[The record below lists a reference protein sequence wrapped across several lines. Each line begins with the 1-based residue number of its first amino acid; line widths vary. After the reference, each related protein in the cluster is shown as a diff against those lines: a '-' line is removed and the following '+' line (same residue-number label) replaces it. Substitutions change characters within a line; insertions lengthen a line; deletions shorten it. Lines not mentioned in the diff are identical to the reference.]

1 MKKLIASVALATLS
15 LLAWALPTLQQV
27 EAEVQQGRYA
37 EAESMMREVVA
48 AKPGSAR
55 AHYVYAEILAHDG
68 KLTLAIE
75 EASRARQIDPDV
87 KFADPEKFRAFEASL
102 QRAQAARTAPSPAA
116 EQRTT
121 APREA
126 APVATDRAAPAA
138 VGAIPSWVWLAGVA
152 AIAFALWRF
161 FSRNRAASPLAGGAV
176 APATGFGSP
185 MEARPGGAPY
195 AGGPGAPPYGPG
207 YAPQRPGSGMMGVG
221 LAAAGGVAA
230 GMLAE
235 QLLHRRQDG
244 AIDRDPATSGGF
256 FESPQGGD
264 PAVDLGNRPI
274 DFGTGGADWDSGSS
288 DAGGGGGDGGGGDG
302 GGWD

>member
-37 EAESMMREVVA
+37 EAESMMREVIA

-87 KFADPEKFRAFEASL
+87 KFADPEKFRTFEASL
-102 QRAQAARTAPSPAA
+102 QRAQAARAAPSPAA
-116 EQRTT
+116 GQRTA

-126 APVATDRAAPAA
+126 SPIAADRVAPTAAAG
-138 VGAIPSWVWLAGVA
+138 VPSWVWLAGVA
-152 AIAFALWRF
+152 AIGFALWRF
-161 FSRNRAASPLAGGAV
+161 FSRSRAAASPAGGGV
-176 APATGFGSP
+176 APATGFGSQ
-185 MEARPGGAPY
+185 MQAGPGGAPY
-195 AGGPGAPPYGPG
+195 GAGPVAPPYGPG

-235 QLLHRRQDG
+235 QLLHRRHDTATDHDTG
-244 AIDRDPATSGGF
+244 TSGGF
-256 FESPQGGD
+256 FDSPQGGD
-264 PAVDLGNRPI
+264 PAIDLGSRPI

-288 DAGGGGGDGGGGDG
+288 DAGGGGSDG

>member
-1 MKKLIASVALATLS
+1 MKKLIASLALASLS

-55 AHYVYAEILAHDG
+55 AHYIYAEILAHDG

-87 KFADPEKFRAFEASL
+87 KFADPEKFRTFEASL
-102 QRAQAARTAPSPAA
+102 LRAQAARVAPSPAA
-116 EQRTT
+116 AQRTATARET
-121 APREA
+121 API
-126 APVATDRAAPAA
+126 APDRVAPAGA
-138 VGAIPSWVWLAGVA
+138 TAIPGWVWLAGVA

-176 APATGFGSP
+176 APATGFGSQ
-185 MEARPGGAPY
+185 MQPGPAGAPY
-195 AGGPGAPPYGPG
+195 GAGGVAPPYGPG

-221 LAAAGGVAA
+221 LAAAAGGVAA

-235 QLLHRRQDG
+235 QMLHRRHDAG
-244 AIDRDPATSGGF
+244 TGHDTSPGF
-256 FESPQGGD
+256 FDPPQGGD
-264 PAVDLGNRPI
+264 PAIDVGSRPI

-288 DAGGGGGDGGGGDG
+288 DAGGGGGSDG